1 MSFLWGASSG
11 TPVCNCIND
20 IVMNQVGNSNFPP
33 NGHLIF
39 FLPTYTMKNKTRE
52 IQQKM
57 AKARDRT

>member
-1 MSFLWGASSG
+1 
-11 TPVCNCIND
+11 
-20 IVMNQVGNSNFPP
+20 VMNQVGNSNFPP